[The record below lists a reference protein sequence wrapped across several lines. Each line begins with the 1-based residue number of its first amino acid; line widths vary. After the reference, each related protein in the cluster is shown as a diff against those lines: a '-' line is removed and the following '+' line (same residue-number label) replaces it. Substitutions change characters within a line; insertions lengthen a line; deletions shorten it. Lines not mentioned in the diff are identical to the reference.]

1 MDEELRNKL
10 LEEVDRHLKIVEALE
25 DGSKEQQI
33 AVGDLTK
40 LVETINSL
48 QETEWE
54 FYDKQERRDLDKA
67 KNEALAEI
75 ERKKQELSWK
85 RILFEYGKVFGPAVL
100 TIWAYNFL
108 QNKVLKFE
116 ETGRIT
122 TRAGMELHLPS
133 LPKIFK

>member
-10 LEEVDRHLKIVEALE
+10 LEEVDRHLKIVGALE
-25 DGSKEQQI
+25 NGSKEQQI

-85 RILFEYGKVFGPAVL
+85 RVLFEYGKVFGPALL

-122 TRAGMELHLPS
+122 TRAGMELHLPN
-133 LPKIFK
+133 LPKIWK

>member
-10 LEEVDRHLKIVEALE
+10 LEEVDRHLKIVGALE

-75 ERKKQELSWK
+75 ERKKQELSWQ
-85 RILFEYGKVFGPAVL
+85 RILFEYGKVFGPALL

-133 LPKIFK
+133 LPKLFK